1 VHREARKPSLTVI
14 ARKCAVSRMTVS
26 RVLRNEPNVSPA
38 TRGLVLRVAEKM
50 GFRPSGCYNANQH
63 PSTKNSAILFQP
75 EYSQKDAF
83 FSGVILSVQRELFGQ
98 GFDCSVGIVK
108 NDYSEFL
115 KLNRML
121 RARQVTG
128 VLVVG
133 DIAPSYAE
141 VLRDN
146 FLNLVLLD
154 YPGDPG
160 TDRPFNAI
168 CVENFHGAY
177 LALNHLLKLGR
188 KRILLIFGKE
198 GHYFS
203 NDLLRAYKEA
213 MAQHHVELDSRLLV
227 PGDFHVK
234 SGFKAVKAVLEAG
247 ISFDGVFSNDEMA
260 CGAIKALKQFKLRV
274 PKDVSVVGFDGLP
287 IGEVISPALT
297 TVVVDREKMGRLAVK
312 RLLALEQKTS
322 DDEKVEKICIFPE
335 LLIRESCGFA
345 TNASA

>member
-1 VHREARKPSLTVI
+1 MRKPNLSLI
-14 ARKCAVSRMTVS
+14 ASKCAVSRMTVS
-26 RVLRNEPNVSPA
+26 RVLRNAPNVSPQ
-38 TRGLVLRVAEKM
+38 TREFVLRVAEKM
-50 GFRPSGCYNANQH
+50 GFRPSGCYNLNQH
-63 PSTKNSAILFQP
+63 ASTKNCAILFQP

-83 FSGVILSVQRELFGQ
+83 FSGIILSVQRKLFEEGY
-98 GFDCSVGIVK
+98 DCSLGIVK
-108 NDYSEFL
+108 SDYSEFL

-121 RARQVTG
+121 RSRRVHG

-133 DIAPSYAE
+133 DIPPSYVE

-160 TDRPFNAI
+160 MDQPCNAV
-168 CVENFHGAY
+168 CVENFHGAH

-188 KRILLIFGKE
+188 KRILLILGRE

-213 MAQHHVELDSRLLV
+213 MAHYNLELDSRLLV
-227 PGDFHVK
+227 TGDFHIN

-260 CGAIKALKQFKLRV
+260 CGAIKALKQSKLRI
-274 PKDVSVVGFDGLP
+274 PQDVSVVGFDGLP

-297 TVVVDREKMGRLAVK
+297 TVVVDREKMGRLAVR
-312 RLLALEQKTS
+312 RLLALEQETS
-322 DDEKVEKICIFPE
+322 DDEKVEKVCIFPE
-335 LLIRESCGFA
+335 LLVRESCGFSK
-345 TNASA
+345 SAVA

>member
-1 VHREARKPSLTVI
+1 MHPDARKPSLTVI

-26 RVLRNEPNVSPA
+26 RVLRNEPNVSSA
-38 TRGLVLRVAEKM
+38 TRELVLRMAEKM
-50 GFRPSGCYNANQH
+50 GFRPSGTYHLNQH
-63 PSTKNSAILFQP
+63 PSTKNYAILFQP
-75 EYSQKDAF
+75 EYSQQDAF

-121 RARQVTG
+121 RARQVSG

-133 DIAPSYAE
+133 DIAPTYAE

-160 TDRPFNAI
+160 RERPFNSV
-168 CVENFHGAY
+168 CVENFHGAF

-188 KRILLIFGKE
+188 KRILLIFGRK

-213 MAQHHVELDSRLLV
+213 MAQHEVELDSRLLV

-234 SGFKAVKAVLEAG
+234 SGFKAVKAALEAG

-260 CGAIKALKQFKLRV
+260 CGAIKALKQFKLRI
-274 PKDVSVVGFDGLP
+274 PQDVSVVGFDGLP

-297 TVVVDREKMGRLAVK
+297 TVVVDREKMGRLAVR
-312 RLLALEQKTS
+312 RLLALEQENS
-322 DDEKVEKICIFPE
+322 DDEKVEKISIFPD
-335 LLIRESCGFA
+335 LLIRESCGS
-345 TNASA
+345 TMSAAA

>member
-1 VHREARKPSLTVI
+1 MHPEARKPSLTVI
-14 ARKCAVSRMTVS
+14 AKKCAVSRMTVS

-38 TRGLVLRVAEKM
+38 TRELVLRVAEKM
-50 GFRPSGCYNANQH
+50 GFRPSGTYHHNQH
-63 PSTKNSAILFQP
+63 PSTKNYAILFQP
-75 EYSQKDAF
+75 EYSEQDAF

-108 NDYSEFL
+108 SDYSEFL

-133 DIAPSYAE
+133 DIPPTYAE

-160 TDRPFNAI
+160 MERPFNAV
-168 CVENFHGAY
+168 CVENFHGAF

-188 KRILLIFGKE
+188 KKILLIFGRK

-203 NDLLRAYKEA
+203 NDLLHAYKEA
-213 MAQHHVELDSRLLV
+213 MAQHEMELDSRLLV
-227 PGDFHVK
+227 AGDFHVK
-234 SGFKAVKAVLEAG
+234 SGFKAAKAVLEAG

-260 CGAIKALKQFKLRV
+260 CGAIKALKQFKLRI
-274 PKDVSVVGFDGLP
+274 PQDVSVVGFDGLP
-287 IGEVISPALT
+287 MGEVISPALT
-297 TVVVDREKMGRLAVK
+297 TVVVDREKMGRLAVR
-312 RLLALEQKTS
+312 RLLALEQETS
-322 DDEKVEKICIFPE
+322 DDEKVEKISIFPE

-345 TNASA
+345 VSAAA